1 MIERICEQGALVV
14 KVEHIDQVSEEEY
27 SIFEENMRQVENLI
41 KTNRQANRVEFGL
54 TKENTPI
61 LNY

>member
-1 MIERICEQGALVV
+1 MDLLLTQQMNSSV
-14 KVEHIDQVSEEEY
+14 KTEELLSEEEY
-27 SIFEENMRQVENLI
+27 SIFEENMKQVENLI

-54 TKENTPI
+54 TKENSPI

>member
-1 MIERICEQGALVV
+1 MNSYV
-14 KVEHIDQVSEEEY
+14 KTEGLLYEEEY